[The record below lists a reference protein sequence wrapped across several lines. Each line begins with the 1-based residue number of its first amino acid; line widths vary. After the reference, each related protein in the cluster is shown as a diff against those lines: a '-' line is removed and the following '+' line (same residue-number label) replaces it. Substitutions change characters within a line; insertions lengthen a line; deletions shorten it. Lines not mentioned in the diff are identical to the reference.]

1 MHCIAGKKTLRPQN
15 LDLIVNC
22 KLRNWVFEGYI
33 VLSRCQGYLVLS
45 RPACCVLP
53 VDRRRTRSNYDT
65 VVSPS
70 ERRVGG
76 VEVKTNFLVSCYRL
90 GRWAWAVENGPWSL
104 GGLISL
110 NGDGRWA
117 GATYVGLPGCR
128 GRMIFLLGSSTVKI

>member
-1 MHCIAGKKTLRPQN
+1 MSCLDARGTLSC
-15 LDLIVNC
+15 LDL
-22 KLRNWVFEGYI
+22 LA
-33 VLSRCQGYLVLS
+33 
-45 RPACCVLP
+45 ACCL
-53 VDRRRTRSNYDT
+53 SIAAALGQIAMG
-65 VVSPS
+65 VVASPS

-76 VEVKTNFLVSCYRL
+76 VEVKTFGLLVSCYRL